1 MLEQLRQVNMIL
13 AAFRQNV
20 QELLHENEELRK
32 RYTALQKDYDKM
44 KNEYDECKR
53 NLEKTS
59 QETSDSTDK
68 TTSVNEVPT
77 INSIT
82 SKNVDP
88 AIYTI
93 ANCTDGKIKFYD
105 GGGSTQLVAEH

>member
-32 RYTALQKDYDKM
+32 RYTALRKEYDLM

-53 NLEKTS
+53 NLEKTT
-59 QETSDSTDK
+59 QETS
-68 TTSVNEVPT
+68 
-77 INSIT
+77 NSE
-82 SKNVDP
+82 S
-88 AIYTI
+88 
-93 ANCTDGKIKFYD
+93 
-105 GGGSTQLVAEH
+105 

>member
-32 RYTALQKDYDKM
+32 RYTALQKEYDKM

-53 NLEKTS
+53 NLEKTT
-59 QETSDSTDK
+59 QETS
-68 TTSVNEVPT
+68 
-77 INSIT
+77 NSE
-82 SKNVDP
+82 S
-88 AIYTI
+88 
-93 ANCTDGKIKFYD
+93 
-105 GGGSTQLVAEH
+105 

>member
-32 RYTALQKDYDKM
+32 RYTALQKEYNLM

-53 NLEKTS
+53 NLEKTT
-59 QETSDSTDK
+59 QEVSS
-68 TTSVNEVPT
+68 NE
-77 INSIT
+77 S
-82 SKNVDP
+82 
-88 AIYTI
+88 
-93 ANCTDGKIKFYD
+93 
-105 GGGSTQLVAEH
+105 

>member
-1 MLEQLRQVNMIL
+1 MLEQLRQVSIIL

-53 NLEKTS
+53 NLEKTT
-59 QETSDSTDK
+59 QETS
-68 TTSVNEVPT
+68 
-77 INSIT
+77 NSE
-82 SKNVDP
+82 S
-88 AIYTI
+88 
-93 ANCTDGKIKFYD
+93 
-105 GGGSTQLVAEH
+105 

>member
-1 MLEQLRQVNMIL
+1 MLEQLRQVNIIL

-53 NLEKTS
+53 NFEKTT
-59 QETSDSTDK
+59 QETS
-68 TTSVNEVPT
+68 
-77 INSIT
+77 NSE
-82 SKNVDP
+82 S
-88 AIYTI
+88 
-93 ANCTDGKIKFYD
+93 
-105 GGGSTQLVAEH
+105 

>member
-32 RYTALQKDYDKM
+32 RYTALRKEYDLM

-53 NLEKTS
+53 NLEKTT
-59 QETSDSTDK
+59 QKTS
-68 TTSVNEVPT
+68 
-77 INSIT
+77 NSE
-82 SKNVDP
+82 S
-88 AIYTI
+88 
-93 ANCTDGKIKFYD
+93 
-105 GGGSTQLVAEH
+105 

>member
-32 RYTALQKDYDKM
+32 RYTALRKEYDLM

-53 NLEKTS
+53 NLEKTT
-59 QETSDSTDK
+59 QETT
-68 TTSVNEVPT
+68 
-77 INSIT
+77 NSE
-82 SKNVDP
+82 S
-88 AIYTI
+88 
-93 ANCTDGKIKFYD
+93 
-105 GGGSTQLVAEH
+105 

>member
-32 RYTALQKDYDKM
+32 RYSQLQKDYVKM

-53 NLEKTS
+53 NFEKTT
-59 QETSDSTDK
+59 QETS
-68 TTSVNEVPT
+68 
-77 INSIT
+77 NSK
-82 SKNVDP
+82 S
-88 AIYTI
+88 
-93 ANCTDGKIKFYD
+93 
-105 GGGSTQLVAEH
+105 

>member
-32 RYTALQKDYDKM
+32 RYTALQKEYDLM

-53 NLEKTS
+53 NLEKAS
-59 QETSDSTDK
+59 QETSDSK
-68 TTSVNEVPT
+68 S
-77 INSIT
+77 
-82 SKNVDP
+82 
-88 AIYTI
+88 
-93 ANCTDGKIKFYD
+93 
-105 GGGSTQLVAEH
+105 

>member
-32 RYTALQKDYDKM
+32 KYSQLQKDYDKM

-53 NLEKTS
+53 NLEKTT
-59 QETSDSTDK
+59 Q
-68 TTSVNEVPT
+68 EVPT
-77 INSIT
+77 NES
-82 SKNVDP
+82 
-88 AIYTI
+88 
-93 ANCTDGKIKFYD
+93 
-105 GGGSTQLVAEH
+105 

>member
-32 RYTALQKDYDKM
+32 RYTVLRKEYDLM

-53 NLEKTS
+53 NLEKAS
-59 QETSDSTDK
+59 QETSDSK
-68 TTSVNEVPT
+68 S
-77 INSIT
+77 
-82 SKNVDP
+82 
-88 AIYTI
+88 
-93 ANCTDGKIKFYD
+93 
-105 GGGSTQLVAEH
+105 

>member
-1 MLEQLRQVNMIL
+1 MLEQLRQVSMIL

-53 NLEKTS
+53 NLEKTT
-59 QETSDSTDK
+59 QETS
-68 TTSVNEVPT
+68 
-77 INSIT
+77 NSE
-82 SKNVDP
+82 S
-88 AIYTI
+88 
-93 ANCTDGKIKFYD
+93 
-105 GGGSTQLVAEH
+105 